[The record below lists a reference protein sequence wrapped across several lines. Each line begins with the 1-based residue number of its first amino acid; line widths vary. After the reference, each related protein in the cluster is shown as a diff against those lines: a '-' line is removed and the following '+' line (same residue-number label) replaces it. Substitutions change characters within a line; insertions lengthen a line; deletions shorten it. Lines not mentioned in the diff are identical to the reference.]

1 MTFTGVI
8 RIMVASLALA
18 TIPATAHA
26 QSWFLSPFLGSNMG
40 GDTTASSP
48 SVGVSG
54 GWLTRGWLGAEA
66 DLAWSPT
73 FYEQDGFLTE
83 RRALT
88 FMGNAIV
95 AWPGE
100 RKVRPLISGGV
111 GLFSSKLSEPAGAF
125 AVDADVFG
133 WNVGGGVMAVSHNV
147 GVRGDVRYFRAAGS
161 DDKDVNAFGIKF
173 SEYGFWR
180 VSVGLAV
187 RF

>member
-1 MTFTGVI
+1 MTVTGLV
-8 RIMVASLALA
+8 RIIVASLALA

-26 QSWFLSPFLGSNMG
+26 QSWFFSPFLGSNMG
-40 GDTTASSP
+40 GNTTASSP

-54 GWLTRGWLGAEA
+54 GWLTKGWFGAEA

-88 FMGNAIV
+88 FMGNAIL
-95 AWPGE
+95 AWPGA
-100 RKVRPLISGGV
+100 RSVRPLVSGGV
-111 GLFSSKLSEPAGAF
+111 GLFSSKLSEPDGAF
-125 AVDADVFG
+125 AVEADQFG
-133 WNVGGGVMAVSHNV
+133 WNIGGGVIAFKNNV
-147 GVRGDVRYFRAAGS
+147 GVRGDIRYFRGAGGT
-161 DDKDVNAFGIKF
+161 DNDANAFGITF
-173 SEYGFWR
+173 SEFGFWR